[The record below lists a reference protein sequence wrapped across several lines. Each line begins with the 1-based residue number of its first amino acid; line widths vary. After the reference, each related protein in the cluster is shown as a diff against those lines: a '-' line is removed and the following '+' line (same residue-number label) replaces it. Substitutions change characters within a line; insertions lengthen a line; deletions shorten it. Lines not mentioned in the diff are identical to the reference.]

1 MRSPGPSRRT
11 FLSAGALATAAATTA
26 VATVTSQPA
35 AAESEEEL
43 ATATAVPLARTT
55 AGWVRGAAAGAVAVF
70 RGVPYAQ
77 PPVGPLRF
85 ASPRP
90 PQPWDGVREATVF
103 SAPSFQ
109 TVLPGSSEDSLYANV
124 WTPGVTGARPVLVY
138 VHGGGW
144 KLGAGSLPTYDGA
157 RLAERGDLVVV
168 TFNYRLG
175 VFGFGLHERLDD
187 PRTGSFA
194 NWGLQDQAALLR
206 WVAANAR
213 AFGGDPGNITLVGTS
228 AGGSSTW
235 QLALLPEVR
244 PLLRRIVPI
253 SAAHVWAPALALT
266 PEDSRTAFETVAAK
280 LGTTVPG
287 LREIPAAALR
297 DAWDGLF
304 AGPADSRPLASGR
317 EYRGPVVDGRWMRG
331 YDHQLP
337 DPGLPVLSVNA
348 ATEGSF
354 FTGPGSPTP
363 VPTPT
368 TDAELLDTV
377 RRYLLRGAARP
388 PAGLAEQ
395 LVTAYRAAATA
406 EGRAADPLSLF
417 TEIHGDG
424 LFRYLI
430 VRLAERRAQ
439 RSERP
444 HHRLEFTHPVR
455 APWFGTPHEAT
466 SPFLFGTFATP
477 ANAPEFG
484 DGPLERRVSDT
495 FIDLIASFA
504 RHGHPG
510 SPNSLTWPAF
520 RPDTPSTLL
529 LGGPAVATLAATPK
543 AAQLR
548 AWDEAGWVPRPV

>member
-11 FLSAGALATAAATTA
+11 VLAATAAATAA
-26 VATVTSQPA
+26 VATVTSHPA
-35 AAESEEEL
+35 AA
-43 ATATAVPLARTT
+43 AAAVAGANAPSGAAPPQARTA
-55 AGWVRGAAAGAVAVF
+55 AGWVRGSMAGPVAVF
-70 RGVPYAQ
+70 RGVPYAR
-77 PPVGPLRF
+77 PPVGALRF

-90 PQPWDGVREATVF
+90 PLPWSGVRDATAF
-103 SAPSFQ
+103 SAPSLQ

-124 WTPGVTGARPVLVY
+124 WTPDTAGRRPVLVY
-138 VHGGGW
+138 IHGGGW
-144 KLGAGSLPTYDGA
+144 KLGSAGLPVYDGA

-175 VFGFGLHERLDD
+175 VFGFGLHEQLAD
-187 PRTGSFA
+187 PRTGSAA
-194 NWGLQDQAALLR
+194 NWGLQDQAALLH

-213 AFGGDPGNITLVGTS
+213 AFGGDPDNVTLVGTS
-228 AGGSSTW
+228 AGGSSAW

-266 PEDSRTAFETVAAK
+266 PADSRTAFETVAAR
-280 LGTTVPG
+280 LSTTVPG
-287 LREIPAAALR
+287 LREVPATALR

-304 AGPADSRPLASGR
+304 TGPAEQRPLASGR
-317 EYRGPVVDGRWMRG
+317 EYRGPVADGRWMRG
-331 YDHQLP
+331 YDHRLP
-337 DPGLPVLSVNA
+337 DPGLPVLSVNT

-363 VPTPT
+363 MPTPAD
-368 TDAELLDTV
+368 DAELLALT
-377 RRYLLRGAARP
+377 RSYLLRGAAVP
-388 PAGLAEQ
+388 PAGLAER

-406 EGRAADPLSLF
+406 EGRPADPRSLF

-430 VRLAERRAQ
+430 VRLAERRAAHCQ
-439 RSERP
+439 RP
-444 HHRLEFTHPVR
+444 HYRMEFTHPVR

-466 SPFLFGTFATP
+466 SPFLFGTHAIP
-477 ANAPEFG
+477 SNAPEFG
-484 DGPLERRVSDT
+484 DGPMERQVSDT

-504 RHGHPG
+504 HHGHPG
-510 SPNSLTWPAF
+510 RPGSLAWPVF
-520 RPDTPSTLL
+520 SPDTPSTLL
-529 LGGPAVATLAATPK
+529 LGGPGVAALGGTSK

-548 AWDEAGWVPRPV
+548 AWDEAGWVPRPA